1 MRASISWPLAER
13 TNPPFD
19 STMVAGSLA
28 TSSRFV
34 DGLRGLALDD
44 LRAAVVAVLR
54 GVRFDL
60 AGDELLEL
68 RLRLENAFE
77 LFAFLGELLLLV
89 ADLHLFELGEVAQL
103 GFEDRLGLDLGELEA
118 LHEHGLGLVLAP
130 DDADHLV
137 EIEIR
142 RQQAIED
149 VQALGDL
156 VEPELQPAR
165 DGGGAERQPLV
176 EQVAQAHHLGLA
188 LERDHVDVHAIVALE
203 IRGREQVRHELR
215 RRRRASS
222 AR

>member
-1 MRASISWPLAER
+1 MACAASRSTIFVRRSSPYFAASASISLAMS
-13 TNPPFD
+13 F
-19 STMVAGSLA
+19 
-28 TSSRFV
+28 
-34 DGLRGLALDD
+34 
-44 LRAAVVAVLR
+44 
-54 GVRFDL
+54 
-60 AGDELLEL
+60 L
-68 RLRLENAFE
+68 RLRLGLEDALE

-89 ADLHLFELGEVAQL
+89 ADLHFLELGEVAQL
-103 GFEDRLGLDLGELEA
+103 GFENRLGLDLGELEA

-149 VQALGDL
+149 VQSLGDL

-165 DGGGAERQPLV
+165 DGGGAEREPLV

-203 IRGREQVRHELR
+203 IRRGEQVRHELR

>member
-1 MRASISWPLAER
+1 MLV
-13 TNPPFD
+13 F
-19 STMVAGSLA
+19 VAGLVRERA
-28 TSSRFV
+28 RIDLVALGRAHETALRQDDGRGLVGDELGFV

-44 LRAAVVAVLR
+44 LRAAIVAVLL
-54 GVRFDL
+54 GVRFDF

-68 RLRLENAFE
+68 RLRLEDALE

-89 ADLHLFELGEVAQL
+89 ADLHFLELGEVAQL
-103 GFEDRLGLDLGELEA
+103 GLENRLGLDLGELEA

-137 EIEIR
+137 EIQIR

-165 DGGGAERQPLV
+165 HGGGAERQPLV
-176 EQVAQAHHLGLA
+176 EQVAQAHA
-188 LERDHVDVHAIVALE
+188 PSACP
-203 IRGREQVRHELR
+203 
-215 RRRRASS
+215 RA
-222 AR
+222 